1 MELNQWSDIPLFD
14 RIAHLEIVIPGQ
26 IKTWWNVDDKITS
39 VPYHRIPLDYM
50 VGYASPPLFRPIPT
64 TGEIINNF
72 NAKLMNELI
81 KKFLTECAKIA
92 AGGY

>member
-14 RIAHLEIVIPGQ
+14 RTTHLEIIIPGQ
-26 IKTWWNVDDKITS
+26 VKTWWQVDS
-39 VPYHRIPLDYM
+39 EYHCIPCDYM
-50 VGYASPPLFRPIPT
+50 VGYALPPLFRPIPT
-64 TGEIINNF
+64 TDEIINNF

-92 AGGY
+92 AGAY